1 MSTRDDGFRPT
12 PVSSPRA
19 MTKPAALSQP
29 DEGLVMRARNGDR
42 DAFGELVRTHQRR
55 VWRVCRQ
62 YLGSDEAEAATQD
75 TLVKAYTSLASFDGR
90 SAFTT
95 WLTGTANPVA
105 AGPLVQLTLAVV
117 ALRIGM
123 AVLQWVSR
131 VYVLTNR
138 RVMRIRGVFRA
149 SVFACPLVKVIN
161 TGITVD
167 PHEKLTRLGSIWFNT
182 GTDSQ
187 DGTWYHVTHP
197 EEIHDQIRRAIERA
211 LDAHH

>member
-1 MSTRDDGFRPT
+1 MTTDLLHPSVLTDAEASVDMP
-12 PVSSPRA
+12 PSSATFPA
-19 MTKPAALSQP
+19 PAAAVPSELLDGGEIVILAVKPS
-29 DEGLVMRARNGDR
+29 LWSV
-42 DAFGELVRTHQRR
+42 AF
-55 VWRVCRQ
+55 
-62 YLGSDEAEAATQD
+62 
-75 TLVKAYTSLASFDGR
+75 ASFPWVLGGAIIV
-90 SAFTT
+90 AFTT
-95 WLTGTANPVA
+95 WLAGTPNPVA
-105 AGPLVQLTLAVV
+105 TGPLVQLTLAVV

-138 RVMRIRGVFRA
+138 RIMRIRGVFRA

-161 TGITVD
+161 TGVTVV
-167 PHEKLTRLGSIWFNT
+167 PHEKLARLGSIWFNT
-182 GTDSQ
+182 GTNSD